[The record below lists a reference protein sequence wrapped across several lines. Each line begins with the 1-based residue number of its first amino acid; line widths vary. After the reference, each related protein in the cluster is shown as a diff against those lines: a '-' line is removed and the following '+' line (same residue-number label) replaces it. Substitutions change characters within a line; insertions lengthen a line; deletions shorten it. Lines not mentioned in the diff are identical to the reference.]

1 MKEISMLRILEAELS
16 YSKHTLMLSYVI
28 AGIILIAVL
37 LWDFMGIFGYASHTT
52 ISYFI
57 FMGILGSES
66 DKEKRTRLYA
76 SLPVMQRTVP
86 LIDLIY
92 VGLFH
97 AGMVLLWIAFLLI
110 GYDHI
115 SARTVWGLLSLN
127 GFVLS
132 LIVMFIIHTHLGFF
146 DTKLYKRSVYAL
158 IILVIVAMATL
169 QYFGTFA
176 RLMRFLVRQLAVPSG
191 AIALNALALALSY
204 WSIVLYGKRKSYLA

>member
-1 MKEISMLRILEAELS
+1 MLQILEAEFS
-16 YSKHTLMLSYVI
+16 YTKNGLMLSY
-28 AGIILIAVL
+28 LIAIIFL
-37 LWDFMGIFGYASHTT
+37 FAALMWDFVDVFGFTSHTT
-52 ISYFI
+52 INYFI

-76 SLPVMQRTVP
+76 SLPVLRRTVS

-92 VGLFH
+92 VGLCH
-97 AGMVLLWIAFLLI
+97 AGMVILWIVFLMI

-146 DTKLYKRSVYAL
+146 DSKFYKRSIYWF
-158 IILVIVAMATL
+158 ILFAVLVLAAL
-169 QYFGTFA
+169 QYLGYY
-176 RLMRFLVRQLAVPSG
+176 MVVIRFLIRQLVLPSG
-191 AIALNALALALSY
+191 AIALNALALVLSY
-204 WSIVLYGKRKSYLA
+204 WSIVLFTRRKSYLA